1 VNQCVSVFRD
11 ALLYPIPRQNRD
23 DDPARRLAKT
33 QQPRQPNGFA
43 GFLFGTIT
51 LLTLGCR
58 KPA

>member
-1 VNQCVSVFRD
+1 
-11 ALLYPIPRQNRD
+11 LLYPIPRQNRD